1 MRMSSAM
8 EGTNCPDEVEPTQEG
23 VLIQILTA
31 LPEPAPAYLLGRA
44 QAATTSSPICFG
56 EDDKQLNRKMY
67 CKC

>member
-31 LPEPAPAYLLGRA
+31 LPEPAPAYLLG
-44 QAATTSSPICFG
+44 QFG
-56 EDDKQLNRKMY
+56 EDDKQLNMKMY